1 MTLDDRSKN
10 VLKEIV
16 LSYIRTAIPVGSNTI
31 TKRYDFGVGPAT
43 IRNIM
48 ADLEEGG
55 FLTQPHTSAGR
66 IPTEKGYRF
75 YVDNLFD
82 ESAFIKHREQILQE
96 AEQLV
101 KREDAGTLLQD
112 TSKLLS
118 ELTSYMAIVTAP
130 KFSSAPIRHIEFVRL
145 RSKAIMAIAVSEAG
159 FVQNK
164 FFEIVKDLSQK
175 ELNRIS
181 DYLNSLYE
189 GMCFSDIREKLNK
202 QILKMQDL
210 YDLLQTEAFELTK
223 QAMSG
228 AFDEDT
234 GELYMDGA
242 AHMLDLP
249 DFSDFKIMKG
259 LLKAFNEKKVIVQL
273 LDKFIGTDGVQVFIG
288 AENQFLGNDQC
299 SMVISQYK
307 QGDRV
312 LGALGV
318 IGPTR
323 MEYSKVIPLVDA
335 TAKQVSRLLE
345 S

>member
-1 MTLDDRSKN
+1 MPLDERSKT

-16 LSYIRTAIPVGSNTI
+16 LSYIKTALPVGSTTI
-31 TKRYDFGVGPAT
+31 TKRYNFGVGPAT

-48 ADLEEGG
+48 ADLEEAG
-55 FLTQPHTSAGR
+55 FLAQPHTSAGR

-82 ESAFIKHREQILQE
+82 EKAFLNHKKQIIQD
-96 AEQLV
+96 AGKLV
-101 KREDAGTLLQD
+101 KREDAATLLQD
-112 TSKLLS
+112 TTKLLS
-118 ELTSYMAIVTAP
+118 ELSQYMAIVTAP
-130 KFSSAPIRHIEFVRL
+130 KFSSAPIRHCEFVRL
-145 RSKAIMAIAVSEAG
+145 SPKAIMAIAVSEAG

-164 FFEIVKDLSQK
+164 FFEISKDLNQK

-189 GMCFSDIREKLNK
+189 GMSFADIRKKLK
-202 QILKMQDL
+202 TQMVKMQDL
-210 YDLLQTEAFELTK
+210 YDYLQTEAFELTK
-223 QAMSG
+223 QAMKASVN
-228 AFDEDT
+228 EDA
-234 GELYMDGA
+234 GKIYMDGA
-242 AHMLDLP
+242 AQMLDLP
-249 DFSDFKIMKG
+249 DFSDFKVMKG
-259 LLKAFNEKKVIVQL
+259 LLKAFNEKKVIIQL
-273 LDKFIGTDGVQVFIG
+273 LDKFIGSEGVQVFIG

-299 SMVISQYK
+299 SMVLSQYK